1 MRANPKTARSF
12 DDLPKDYR
20 SLCME
25 YLPHPIHTNGESK
38 EAWIIIYPMMGRED
52 DMTADQSEYMRVIA
66 DFIADFE
73 DKDIEDPVVSPS
85 KMLSFLMDQH
95 SMTASDIGRLL
106 GVDRSQGA
114 RIVNG
119 TRNLTVTQI
128 SKLSERF
135 GVEPGAFNEN
145 LQLPPAVIVVRHEW
159 PHDQVHHE

>member
-1 MRANPKTARSF
+1 
-12 DDLPKDYR
+12 
-20 SLCME
+20 
-25 YLPHPIHTNGESK
+25 
-38 EAWIIIYPMMGRED
+38 
-52 DMTADQSEYMRVIA
+52 MTADQSEYMGVVA

>member
-73 DKDIEDPVVSPS
+73 DKDIEDPVVS
-85 KMLSFLMDQH
+85 H
-95 SMTASDIGRLL
+95 SAM
-106 GVDRSQGA
+106 
-114 RIVNG
+114 
-119 TRNLTVTQI
+119 
-128 SKLSERF
+128 E
-135 GVEPGAFNEN
+135 
-145 LQLPPAVIVVRHEW
+145 
-159 PHDQVHHE
+159 